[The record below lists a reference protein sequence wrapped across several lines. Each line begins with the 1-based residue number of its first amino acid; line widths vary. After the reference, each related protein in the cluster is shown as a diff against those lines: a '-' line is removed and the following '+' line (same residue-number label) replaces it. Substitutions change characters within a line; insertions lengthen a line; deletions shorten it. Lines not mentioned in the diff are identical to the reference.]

1 MARRP
6 YPTDLTDQQWLI
18 LEPLLL
24 ATLSLSRRGRPR
36 QVNLREI
43 INAINYVLRTGCAW
57 RLLPHDFPAW
67 QTVYGYFR
75 RWRDS
80 QLWEKL
86 NDLLRASVREQAGR
100 APEPSAAIID
110 SQSVKTSPV
119 AGERG
124 YDAGKKVNGRKRHLL
139 VDVLGLLLAVYVH
152 PANTQDRDGA
162 KGLLTRAKA
171 KGFIRL
177 QLIWAD
183 GGYSGLPLAA
193 WTLVMTGWLLT
204 IVERAVGQVGFQVL
218 PRRWVVERTLAWLG
232 RYRRLSKDYEVLP
245 QTSEAFI
252 YAAMVHL
259 MLKRL
264 SRPASSLSERNI
276 FHQ

>member
-1 MARRP
+1 MSRRA
-6 YPTDLTDQQWLI
+6 YPTDLSEAQWLI

-24 ATLSLSRRGRPR
+24 PLLCLSGRGRPR
-36 QVNLREI
+36 QVDLREVV
-43 INAINYVLRTGCAW
+43 NAINYVLRTGCAW

-80 QLWEKL
+80 GLWEKL
-86 NDLLRASVREQAGR
+86 NDALREQVRQQAER
-100 APEPSAAIID
+100 EREPSAAIMD
-110 SQSVKTSPV
+110 SQSVKTSAV

-124 YDAGKKVNGRKRHLL
+124 FDAGKKVKGRKRHIL

-152 PANTQDRDGA
+152 PADIQDREGA
-162 KGLLTRAKA
+162 KGLLERAKA
-171 KGFIRL
+171 KGFPRL

-183 GGYSGLPLAA
+183 GGYSGLLLAVWA
-193 WTLVMTGWLLT
+193 LLATGWLLT
-204 IVERAVGQVGFQVL
+204 IVERAAGQVGFQVL

-245 QTSEAFI
+245 QTSEAWI
-252 YAAMVHL
+252 YAAMVNL

-264 SRPASSLSERNI
+264 TQPSFTGSVI
-276 FHQ
+276 

>member
-264 SRPASSLSERNI
+264 SRPAS
-276 FHQ
+276 QPV

>member
-1 MARRP
+1 MARQP

-24 ATLSLSRRGRPR
+24 ATLSLSRRGRLR

-80 QLWEKL
+80 QLWERL
-86 NDLLRASVREQAGR
+86 NDVLRARVRQQAGR
-100 APEPSAAIID
+100 VPEPSAAIID
-110 SQSVKTSPV
+110 SQSVKTSSV

-152 PANTQDRDGA
+152 PANLQDREGA
-162 KGLLTRAKA
+162 KGLLARAKA
-171 KGFIRL
+171 KGFARL

-193 WTLVMTGWLLT
+193 WAMVMTGWLLT
-204 IVERAVGQVGFQVL
+204 VVERTAGQIGFQVL
-218 PRRWVVERTLAWLG
+218 PHRWVVERTLAWLG

-252 YAAMVHL
+252 YAAMVQL

-264 SRPASSLSERNI
+264 ACSTIRPV
-276 FHQ
+276 